1 MTSNRTIIPTVALLL
16 ALLAATPSVAS
27 ANSLLSGYGGP
38 GQGNQAILG
47 ASLLNGPSGGGGG
60 GSSPS
65 PPAVQSGSGST
76 ISSGSGGLGPTPRQ
90 RGKRAAGRT
99 RRGAATG
106 GGGRGLVG
114 ETSGGAAGIYPA
126 SSAGGASQQA
136 PGDSGA
142 FGLSGENLL
151 LILLVVGVLVCTG
164 VLTRRLTPTPPGR
177 KARSG

>member
-1 MTSNRTIIPTVALLL
+1 MTPNRTIIPTVALLL
-16 ALLAATPSVAS
+16 GLLAATPSVAS
-27 ANSLLSGYGGP
+27 GNSLLSGYGGP

-47 ASLLNGPSGGGGG
+47 ASLLNGPSGGGG
-60 GSSPS
+60 SSGS
-65 PPAVQSGSGST
+65 PPAVQSGPGST
-76 ISSGSGGLGPTPRQ
+76 ISTGSGGLGPTPRQ

-99 RRGAATG
+99 RRGATTG

-114 ETSGGAAGIYPA
+114 QTSEGAGDIYPA

-151 LILLVVGVLVCTG
+151 LILLVVGVLACTG